1 MRIEERNSNIKMLKL
16 GEEPEGVEEE
26 AAGEATIGAVEVEV
40 EGAVNLIEKTKKQRI
55 HLSLKEIQPI
65 FLLKINYL

>member
-1 MRIEERNSNIKMLKL
+1 MLKL

-26 AAGEATIGAVEVEV
+26 AAGEVMIEVAEAEV